1 MEERMQEPHIEGVAN
16 HDDPESCAGFREGV
30 GEALT
35 GARTGRDIEPRH
47 PIDRGADVVH
57 TGGKPHRLARDRK
70 FQTGPARSK
79 TLRMCGTSMRENREI
94 PGFPASGGEAGRCG
108 KANAAI
114 RG

>member
-1 MEERMQEPHIEGVAN
+1 MGESYAEGVAT
-16 HDDPESCAGFREGV
+16 HDDPESCAGSRKGV

-35 GARTGRDIEPRH
+35 GVRTSRDMEPRN
-47 PIDRGADVVH
+47 PIDRGADAVH
-57 TGGKPHRLARDRK
+57 SGGKPHSLARYRK
-70 FQTGPARSK
+70 LQTDPARSK

-108 KANAAI
+108 KAKAAI